1 MTSAVFG
8 ATDKIVSGSDDRT
21 VKCWDMRNMTTPY
34 VTIRCDSAVN
44 RYVMPLYDIFSN
56 YCVCEFTSLHYS
68 FKGIS
73 PYPWIVRMICIKS
86 QISKSGT

>member
-44 RYVMPLYDIFSN
+44 RYVMPLYDI
-56 YCVCEFTSLHYS
+56 LYS
-68 FKGIS
+68 HWCSHHLKIHLSGSGMSEI
-73 PYPWIVRMICIKS
+73 IL
-86 QISKSGT
+86 SKLTLSSVTLRE

>member
-44 RYVMPLYDIFSN
+44 RYIMSLYNIFIIYKKVSN
-56 YCVCEFTSLHYS
+56 YCVCEFMSL
-68 FKGIS
+68 
-73 PYPWIVRMICIKS
+73 
-86 QISKSGT
+86 